1 MSSWVEVEE
10 ASDIKFLIKCI
21 FGTLLL
27 FPVGFPPEDTQD
39 ENEVFCVSDISL

>member
-1 MSSWVEVEE
+1 MEE

-21 FGTLLL
+21 FCTLL